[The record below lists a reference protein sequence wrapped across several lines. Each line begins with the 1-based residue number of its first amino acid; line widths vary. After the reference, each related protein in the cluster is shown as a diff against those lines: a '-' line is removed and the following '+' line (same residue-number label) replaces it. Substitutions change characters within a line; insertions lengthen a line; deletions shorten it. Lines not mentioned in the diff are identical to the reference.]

1 MVQKKIADCALWGKS
16 FKLGTV
22 IVQVVATIL
31 AMDHTQICAGE
42 EHCALGGRGHGFFF
56 GPEKTQTREKSGMK
70 NFEIPI
76 FLTVAQ
82 DKPYKIPVTYFFK
95 RFYENI

>member
-56 GPEKTQTREKSGMK
+56 LVQ
-70 NFEIPI
+70 
-76 FLTVAQ
+76 
-82 DKPYKIPVTYFFK
+82 K
-95 RFYENI
+95 RLKQGRKAV

>member
-22 IVQVVATIL
+22 IVQVVGTIL

-56 GPEKTQTREKSGMK
+56 LVQ
-70 NFEIPI
+70 
-76 FLTVAQ
+76 
-82 DKPYKIPVTYFFK
+82 K
-95 RFYENI
+95 RLKQGRKAV